1 MLNDKQHINDQRDR
15 YRTYETV
22 VDEVPIATGQSSNQG
37 NTYLIDEYDD
47 EYDDTYD
54 INQVG
59 ANDLD
64 EDDELLN
71 RRYGIRVTC
80 ARERLLNWHCSAS
93 FWWNSVNV

>member
-1 MLNDKQHINDQRDR
+1 MCVRQGESVCDMLNDKLHINDQRDR
-15 YRTYETV
+15 YRSYQTV
-22 VDEVPIATGQSSNQG
+22 VDEVPIATDQFSNPG

-64 EDDELLN
+64 KDDELLS
-71 RRYGIRVTC
+71 RRYDVRLVRARVYG
-80 ARERLLNWHCSAS
+80 A
-93 FWWNSVNV
+93 

>member
-1 MLNDKQHINDQRDR
+1 MSVSVRQGESVREMLNDKQHINDQRDR
-15 YRTYETV
+15 YRSYQTV
-22 VDEVPIATGQSSNQG
+22 VDEVPVVTDQSGNQG
-37 NTYLIDEYDD
+37 NAYLLDDYDD

-71 RRYGIRVTC
+71 RRYNVRVTC
-80 ARERLLNWHCSAS
+80 VRDPY
-93 FWWNSVNV
+93 